1 MQQSVIKLSL
11 YYCPLFRKGD
21 PNYDIGHGPQPLK
34 YLGDVM
40 ESTEYFPG
48 IKSSKT
54 DAKPL
59 ITVLALE
66 NL

>member
-48 IKSSKT
+48 IKSSKIL
-54 DAKPL
+54 K
-59 ITVLALE
+59 
-66 NL
+66 N